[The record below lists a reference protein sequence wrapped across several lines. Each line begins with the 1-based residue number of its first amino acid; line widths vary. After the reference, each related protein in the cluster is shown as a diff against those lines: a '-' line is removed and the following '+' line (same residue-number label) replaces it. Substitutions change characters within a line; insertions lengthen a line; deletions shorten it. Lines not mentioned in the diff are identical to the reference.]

1 MVRSKAVRAESIWAA
16 LGGVLAGYLLWL
28 VAFSIGDFLTT
39 AGMWG
44 PIVLAVSAVLALVA
58 ALWGRRVRARGN
70 LTLAAFAFGLPVL
83 PVLLTVL
90 VLADTYLSIASGLSS
105 GICNADIVAARQSY
119 CPASMQNSI
128 SWR

>member
-1 MVRSKAVRAESIWAA
+1 MARSKALRAESIWGA

-28 VAFSIGDFLTT
+28 IAFSIGDFLTS
-39 AGMWG
+39 AGRWA

-58 ALWGRRVRARGN
+58 VLWGRRIRARGN

-90 VLADTYLSIASGLSS
+90 VLADTYL
-105 GICNADIVAARQSY
+105 
-119 CPASMQNSI
+119 
-128 SWR
+128 